1 MTSLARLISC
11 LVVCAAL
18 GLACSGAGVAAP
30 KPSPQ
35 ELWEVYPLDP
45 TGSGARRR
53 PRATP
58 APETTARR
66 SEARPRGGVAGVSKT
81 QRQPRTVVRDEGS
94 GTPVAVGLM
103 IGVAAAAIILLAL
116 AALPPVAALGRVAE
130 LVVDR
135 RIDLLLAGV
144 SALLLVTIVYLVG
157 GY

>member
-1 MTSLARLISC
+1 MTSRGSLISC
-11 LVVCAAL
+11 LVVCAGF
-18 GLACSGAGVAAP
+18 GLACSGTGVAAP

-45 TGSGARRR
+45 TGSGARQR
-53 PRATP
+53 PRTA
-58 APETTARR
+58 TARGTTTR
-66 SEARPRGGVAGVSKT
+66 TEARPRGGVAGVTRT
-81 QRQPRTVVRDEGS
+81 QRQRRTVVRDEGS

-116 AALPPVAALGRVAE
+116 AALPPAAALGRVAE

>member
-1 MTSLARLISC
+1 MTSRRSLITW

-18 GLACSGAGVAAP
+18 GLAGSSAVVAAP

-35 ELWEVYPLDP
+35 ELWELYPLDP
-45 TGSGARRR
+45 TGSGARQR
-53 PRATP
+53 PRTP
-58 APETTARR
+58 IVRQTTTQG
-66 SEARPRGGVAGVSKT
+66 EARPRGGVAGVTRT
-81 QRQPRTVVRDEGS
+81 QQQPRVVVRDEGR

-103 IGVAAAAIILLAL
+103 IGVASAAIILLAL
-116 AALPPVAALGRVAE
+116 AALPPAAALGRVAG

>member
-1 MTSLARLISC
+1 VTSRVRLISC

-35 ELWEVYPLDP
+35 ELWELYPLDP
-45 TGSGARRR
+45 SGSGARHR
-53 PRATP
+53 PRA
-58 APETTARR
+58 APPRDTTTR

-81 QRQPRTVVRDEGS
+81 RRQPRTVVRDEGS

-116 AALPPVAALGRVAE
+116 AALPPAAALGRVGE

-144 SALLLVTIVYLVG
+144 SALLLVTIVYVVG